1 MFNIEQSRGVK
12 MSWFN
17 EKLPETAEA
26 FAKMRESLFK
36 DSALDVK
43 TKELIAVASSTLMR
57 CEYCTKVHAER
68 AMQQG
73 ATKEQIA
80 EAVGVAM
87 FVASGSQ
94 IFWND
99 IYEDIIGDSD
109 APDEKC
115 SCCE

>member
-1 MFNIEQSRGVK
+1 MFYIEQSRGVN
-12 MSWFN
+12 MTWFN
-17 EKLPETAEA
+17 EKLPETEKA

-36 DSALDVK
+36 DSALDTK

-80 EAVGVAM
+80 EAIGVAM

-94 IFWND
+94 ILWNNV
-99 IYEDIIGDSD
+99 YEDIIGDSD
-109 APDEKC
+109 APDE
-115 SCCE
+115 

>member
-1 MFNIEQSRGVK
+1 

-17 EKLPETAEA
+17 EKLPETAKA

-57 CEYCTKVHAER
+57 CENCTKAHAER
-68 AMQQG
+68 AMQHG
-73 ATKEQIA
+73 ANKEQIA

-99 IYEDIIGDSD
+99 VYEDIIGDSE
-109 APDEKC
+109 ALDEKC
-115 SCCE
+115 SCCD

>member
-1 MFNIEQSRGVK
+1 

-17 EKLPETAEA
+17 EKLPETEKA
-26 FAKMRESLFK
+26 FAKMRKSLFK
-36 DSALDVK
+36 DSALDTK

-57 CEYCTKVHAER
+57 CEFCTKVHAER
-68 AMQQG
+68 AIQQG

-99 IYEDIIGDSD
+99 VYEDIIGDSD
-109 APDEKC
+109 VPDEKC